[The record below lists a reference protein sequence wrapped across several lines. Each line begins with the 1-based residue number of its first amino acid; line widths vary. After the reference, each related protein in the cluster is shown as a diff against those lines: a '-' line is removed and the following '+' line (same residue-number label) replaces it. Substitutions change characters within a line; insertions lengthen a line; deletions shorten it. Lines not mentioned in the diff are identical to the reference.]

1 MTSCEHCGTT
11 VEQPIAPN
19 PDQGRQEQAYCSAA
33 CRRSAL
39 STEAMEKHDDPF
51 AY

>member
-11 VEQPIAPN
+11 VEQPIAPTT
-19 PDQGRQEQAYCSAA
+19 DQARRVYCSPA

-39 STEAMEKHDDPF
+39 STEAMEKHNDPF